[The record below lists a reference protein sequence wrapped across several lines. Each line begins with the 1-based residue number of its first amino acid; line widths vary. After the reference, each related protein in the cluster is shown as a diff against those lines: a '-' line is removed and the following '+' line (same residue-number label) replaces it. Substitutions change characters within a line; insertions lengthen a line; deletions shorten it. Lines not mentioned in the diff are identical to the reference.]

1 MFLGYKS
8 HEIERASREGV
19 GVWTNL
25 SEFPEMRRHEKKLS
39 WDLKMGDQT
48 LIPIDIFFVCISH
61 VMERPSHGG
70 DWF

>member
-1 MFLGYKS
+1 MFFGYNS
-8 HEIERASREGV
+8 NEIERASRERV

-48 LIPIDIFFVCISH
+48 LIP
-61 VMERPSHGG
+61 
-70 DWF
+70 